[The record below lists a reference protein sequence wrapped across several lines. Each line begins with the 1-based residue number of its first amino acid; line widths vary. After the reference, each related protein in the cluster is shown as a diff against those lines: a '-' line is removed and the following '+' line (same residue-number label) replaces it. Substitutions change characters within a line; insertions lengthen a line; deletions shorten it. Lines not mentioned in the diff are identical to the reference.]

1 TGYHPRDRRG
11 RQAERQERD
20 DRARHAGHP
29 VADQA
34 RDEHVRARLD
44 LRQGDERH
52 EVGRRRPAVHVDG
65 VALHFGDD
73 GPQAAKR
80 EKRQQRKIQP
90 ELDQNHS
97 LPLDEKRIPTV
108 SAIAIRTTNDTRAIA
123 TRMKHP
129 AIKATGAGLR
139 AIGRPSFIAVAMN
152 NPAPAAPAP
161 VTTADTSGC
170 ATQCVYKTASVRT
183 HRYGSAKRPKNATI
197 APRRPNQRLPSTIA
211 ALPMFGPG
219 RIWHNAHTSVKSA
232 GVSQRR
238 FSTMTSDPARK
249 AAARPRIARS
259 PPGQGMPNPST
270 IQNVPKLAR
279 RTPTVNFNV
288 FSGTRASGRRSAR
301 AASVTTSVAPTA
313 PRLAGRIV
321 WLAAPAAR
329 TMKTT
334 STPSRR
340 TALKLAISATRSQR
354 REVVAVDMRSVAVVL
369 ANARCSSRRGMTP
382 PALMTALRSQLSPN
396 SRSSTPMTTWSKET
410 GMVERAGPRRPTRPA
425 RTATPASVPASADL
439 QPRTVPTAST
449 IVAAS
454 THSTNEPRN

>member
-90 ELDQNHS
+90 ELDQNHR

-108 SAIAIRTTNDTRAIA
+108 SAIGITMTNDTRAIA

-129 AIKATGAGLR
+129 AIKATAAGLR
-139 AIGRPSFIAVAMN
+139 AIGRPSFTAVAMN

-161 VTTADTSGC
+161 VTTADTRGC
-170 ATQCVYKTASVRT
+170 ATQCVYNTASVRT

-211 ALPMFGPG
+211 VLPMLGPG

-238 FSTMTSDPARK
+238 FSTMIECAAGNTPPNERAPIERNPRKSSQSVRGGVGSIESSRLKASPVTQRPSPPDGLTPSPGIDDCRQRAHAAPRERRIAPACRRSTSTMTSDPARK

-259 PPGQGMPNPST
+259 PPGHG
-270 IQNVPKLAR
+270 
-279 RTPTVNFNV
+279 
-288 FSGTRASGRRSAR
+288 
-301 AASVTTSVAPTA
+301 
-313 PRLAGRIV
+313 
-321 WLAAPAAR
+321 
-329 TMKTT
+329 
-334 STPSRR
+334 
-340 TALKLAISATRSQR
+340 
-354 REVVAVDMRSVAVVL
+354 
-369 ANARCSSRRGMTP
+369 
-382 PALMTALRSQLSPN
+382 
-396 SRSSTPMTTWSKET
+396 
-410 GMVERAGPRRPTRPA
+410 
-425 RTATPASVPASADL
+425 
-439 QPRTVPTAST
+439 
-449 IVAAS
+449 
-454 THSTNEPRN
+454 

>member
-34 RDEHVRARLD
+34 RDEHVRARCR
-44 LRQGDERH
+44 LRHGKELH
-52 EVGRRRPAVHVDG
+52 EVARRRPAFHVDD

-73 GPQAAKR
+73 GTQAAKR
-80 EKRQQRKIQP
+80 EQRQQGKIQP
-90 ELDQNHS
+90 ELDENHS

-108 SAIAIRTTNDTRAIA
+108 SAIGMTMTNDTRAIA
-123 TRMKHP
+123 TRTKHP
-129 AIKATGAGLR
+129 AIKATAAGLP

-161 VTTADTSGC
+161 VTTADTSGR
-170 ATQCVYKTASVRT
+170 ATQCVYSTASVRT

-197 APRRPNQRLPSTIA
+197 APRMPNQRLPSTID

-232 GVSQRR
+232 GVSQCR
-238 FSTMTSDPARK
+238 FSTMIECAAGNTPPNERAPIERNPRK
-249 AAARPRIARS
+249 S
-259 PPGQGMPNPST
+259 SQS
-270 IQNVPKLAR
+270 VPKLAR
-279 RTPTVNFNV
+279 STATVNFNV

-301 AASVTTSVAPTA
+301 AASVTTSVAPMA

-354 REVVAVDMRSVAVVL
+354 REGGAGGMRSVAVVL

-396 SRSSTPMTTWSKET
+396 SRSSAPMTTWSKET
-410 GMVERAGPRRPTRPA
+410 GMVERAGPSRPTRPA
-425 RTATPASVPASADL
+425 RTATPASAPASA
-439 QPRTVPTAST
+439 
-449 IVAAS
+449 
-454 THSTNEPRN
+454 